1 MMREI
6 LARLPLPTNS
16 WQKSNLKIVSGEW
29 GVGSGEWGVGVGE
42 EGFSLHRCG
51 VFNPC
56 IQLIGYKRV
65 GRFRATE
72 SFV

>member
-16 WQKSNLKIVSGEW
+16 WQKSNLKIV
-29 GVGSGEWGVGVGE
+29 SGEWGVGVGE